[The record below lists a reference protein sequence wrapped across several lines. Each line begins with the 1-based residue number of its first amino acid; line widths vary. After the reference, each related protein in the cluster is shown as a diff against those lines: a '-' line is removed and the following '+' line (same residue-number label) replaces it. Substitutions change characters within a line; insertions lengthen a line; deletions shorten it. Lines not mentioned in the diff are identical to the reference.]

1 MLRRDAKQLSI
12 QEKIYKL
19 ASYLETN
26 KLLEEKKRLK
36 EKKRLRRL
44 YRKRANASL
53 EEKRRRRSAKQTQ
66 AAWDALSPQEQM
78 FYLQQMM
85 QQR

>member
-1 MLRRDAKQLSI
+1 MMRRDAKQLSI

-36 EKKRLRRL
+36 EMRRWKKLQ
-44 YRKRANASL
+44 RKKANVSV
-53 EEKRRRRSAKQTQ
+53 EEKRRRRANKQAAKNQ
-66 AAWDALSPQEQM
+66 AAWNSLSP
-78 FYLQQMM
+78 
-85 QQR
+85 